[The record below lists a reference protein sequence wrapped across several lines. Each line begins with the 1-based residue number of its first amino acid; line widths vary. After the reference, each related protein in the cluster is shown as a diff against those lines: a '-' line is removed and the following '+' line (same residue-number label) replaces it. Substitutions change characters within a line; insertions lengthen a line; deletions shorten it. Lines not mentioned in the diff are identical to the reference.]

1 MFADILLPI
10 PFDSFTYLVP
20 TTLQPTRD
28 LRGCRVVV
36 PFGKN
41 KIYTGI
47 VLRTHNQ
54 QPQGIEVKEILEILD
69 EQPIVNEQQFTFWQW
84 IAHYYLCPLGDV
96 MKAALPGALKPKDD
110 KALRATTPKRTSK
123 GSPCSDAV
131 AASLLSLPP
140 LSPLSSPQ
148 QTALIQIQSSFSQK
162 DITLLHGVT
171 SSGKTEIYTHLIHNY
186 LQQGK
191 QVLYL
196 LPEIAL
202 TTQIT
207 ERLRR
212 IFGDTMGVYHSKFS
226 DRQRLD
232 VYLRQASPHPYQLIL
247 GVRSSVFLPFQN
259 LGLVIVDEEHEQSYK
274 QQEPAPRY
282 NARNAAIMLAHQ
294 FGAKTLLGTATPSF
308 EVYHLAHKHRYG
320 YVQLTQRYRD
330 MQLPTIE
337 IVDTKEAK
345 RKRLMKGLFSP
356 RLIEAMRTALD
367 HHEQIILFQN
377 RRGFARFIEC
387 RQCGWVPHCPHC
399 DVTLTLHKKTSTL
412 TCHYCGYTAPIPTH
426 CPACTPPSQTSLSSP
441 QSFSLPSPKASLSSS
456 HPALG
461 GFPAQTFSEV
471 GTGTERIEAQIAT
484 LFPQATTL
492 RMDLDTA
499 RTRSQYERIIS
510 DFSTHQA
517 DILIGTQMVTKGL
530 DFDNVSVVGILDA
543 DTMLNLPDFRSY
555 ERTFQT
561 LSQVAGRAG
570 RNKTPGLVIL
580 QTRSADS
587 DIIHQITQ
595 GDYWQMFYTQMQE
608 RQLFQ
613 YPPFCRL
620 IYVYLRH
627 RDDRLLDHLAS
638 DMGDRLRAVFGDR
651 VLGPDR
657 PPIARIQ
664 SLYIRKLML
673 KIELNAPIDRVRQAL
688 TTIQQQILSL
698 PVAKN
703 LNIYYDVDPL

>member
-1 MFADILLPI
+1 MFADITLPI

-20 TTLQPTRD
+20 SDMEARVM
-28 LRGCRVVV
+28 RGCRVVV
-36 PFGKN
+36 SLGKN
-41 KIYTGI
+41 KIYTGV
-47 VLRTHNQ
+47 VLRTHDNA
-54 QPQGIEVKEILEILD
+54 PQGVEIKAIMEVFD
-69 EQPIVNEQQFTFWQW
+69 DHPVVNEQQFKFWQW
-84 IAHYYLCPLGDV
+84 IANYYLCPLGDV
-96 MKAALPGALKPKDD
+96 MKAALPGAMKPTDE
-110 KALRATTPKRTSK
+110 KALKESTRKRK
-123 GSPCSDAV
+123 GSKADCQVSNVRCPISILNPA
-131 AASLLSLPP
+131 
-140 LSPLSSPQ
+140 Q
-148 QTALIQIQSSFSQK
+148 QTAMDEIEASFLTK
-162 DITLLHGVT
+162 NVTLLHGVT
-171 SSGKTEIYTHLIHNY
+171 SSGKTEIYIQLISKY

-212 IFGDTMGVYHSKFS
+212 VFGDQMGVYHSKFT
-226 DRQRLD
+226 DVQRLD
-232 VYLRQASPHPYQLIL
+232 VYKRQASSLPYQLIL
-247 GVRSSVFLPFQN
+247 GVRSSIFLPFQN

-282 NARNAAIMLAHQ
+282 HARNAGIMLAHM

-308 EVYHLAHKHRYG
+308 EVYHWAHKDRYG

-330 MQLPTIE
+330 MQLPSIE
-337 IVDTKEAK
+337 VVDIKEAK
-345 RKRLMKGLFSP
+345 RKKQMKGVFSP
-356 RLIEAMRTALD
+356 RLIDVMHTALERK
-367 HHEQIILFQN
+367 EQIILFQN
-377 RRGFARFIEC
+377 RRGFSSFIEC
-387 RQCGWVPHCPHC
+387 KTCGWVPRCPHC

-412 TCHYCGYTAPIPTH
+412 TCHYCGYTTSIPER
-426 CPACTPPSQTSLSSP
+426 CPACEEDK
-441 QSFSLPSPKASLSSS
+441 FIDI
-456 HPALG
+456 
-461 GFPAQTFSEV
+461 
-471 GTGTERIEAQIAT
+471 GTGTEKIEEQIAQ
-484 LFPQATTL
+484 LFPDATTL

-499 RTRSQYERIIS
+499 KTRAQYERIIN

-530 DFDNVSVVGILDA
+530 DFDHVSVVGILDA

-570 RNKTPGLVIL
+570 RNNTTGHVIL

-587 DIIHQITQ
+587 DIIRQITQ
-595 GDYWQMFYTQMQE
+595 NDYWQMFYTQMTE
-608 RQLFQ
+608 RQMFR
-613 YPPFCRL
+613 YPPFRRL

-627 RDDRLLDHLAS
+627 KDDHLLDHLAD
-638 DMGDRLRAVFGDR
+638 DMAQRLRAVFGER

-664 SLYIRKLML
+664 SLYIRKIML
-673 KIELNAPIDRVRQAL
+673 KMEQNASTEKVRQNL
-688 TTIQQQILSL
+688 ISIQQQILAL